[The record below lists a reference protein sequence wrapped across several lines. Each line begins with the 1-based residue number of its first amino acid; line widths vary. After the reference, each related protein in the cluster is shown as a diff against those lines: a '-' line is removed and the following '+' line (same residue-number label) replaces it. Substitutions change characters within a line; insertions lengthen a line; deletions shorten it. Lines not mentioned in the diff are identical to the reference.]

1 MEDLASV
8 VLTKLKVEDG
18 PSPFCLLY
26 RYACMGRFSRVMC
39 IRAVR
44 NNGIPAYEVAL
55 CNAYWR
61 FGKTEEEDAAAAA
74 ASQRPKPRWQIALFE
89 NEKVAATFAI
99 AFLELQPRNHRD
111 GDPDMITYASKDV
124 AHLFEYEE
132 DGTACLGV
140 RFDNGDLSLYGA
152 NQLGQYTITCA
163 ADLQTAMLT
172 LMPLSSRIH

>member
-8 VLTKLKVEDG
+8 VLTKLQIEDG

-44 NNGIPAYEVAL
+44 NNGVPAYEVAL

-61 FGKTEEEDAAAAA
+61 FGTAEEEEAAAAA
-74 ASQRPKPRWQIALFE
+74 PLQRPKARWQIALFE

-111 GDPDMITYASKDV
+111 GDPDLITYASKDV

-132 DGTACLGV
+132 DGTAFLGA
-140 RFDNGDLSLYGA
+140 RFDNGDLSLYGG
-152 NQLGQYTITCA
+152 NQLGQHTIACA
-163 ADLQTAMLT
+163 ADLQAAMLT